1 MVAVVVFMLA
11 GLVVLLSHTST
22 QEASAATQSSSASLI
37 APSSICPDKSAFKL
51 PASATLAMACMTNY
65 ARRKAGRPKYR
76 VRSDLGRSATRKA
89 ADILRCD
96 SFSHTACGRPFS
108 YWINRSYT
116 ANKRCW
122 LASENIAWGTGS
134 LSGVRSVFAAWM
146 RSPSHR
152 SAILS
157 RQYSDLGIGLRTGR
171 MEQRS
176 GAAVWVQH
184 FGKLC

>member
-1 MVAVVVFMLA
+1 MRPIVAVAIFLSSLSTLL
-11 GLVVLLSHTST
+11 GLSAFVAAPAD
-22 QEASAATQSSSASLI
+22 ASGSSLI
-37 APSSICPDKSAFKL
+37 APARSCPDQPVFKR
-51 PASATLAMACMTNY
+51 PARAVLAMACMTNY
-65 ARRKAGRPKYR
+65 ARREAGRPKYR

-96 SFSHTACGRPFS
+96 SFSHTACGRPFTF
-108 YWINRSYT
+108 WIERSYV
-116 ANKRCW
+116 ARKCW
-122 LASENIAWGTGS
+122 WAGENIAWGTGS
-134 LSGVRSVFAAWM
+134 LGSVRQIFMAWM

-171 MEQRS
+171 MERRS